1 MNSLNHTRSLF
12 RKLAMVVAACAA
24 FQRADATL
32 LFEDGF
38 NYNAGSLGPA
48 NVSPPGL
55 SGNAYAGGSSRI
67 TVVNGNLTY
76 SGLQDLG
83 GNSIQDLWTGAG
95 SVINTYTDQNI
106 GTTASIYYSFLLNA
120 TAISVGT
127 NYLTSLNPGTGSPNG
142 SSDALQVDIGSAT
155 GTGYFVGLR
164 TPGKSITLDLS
175 TPLSLNT
182 TYLVVAEYTFGAVG
196 VSSASL
202 YLDPIPGGSQPTA
215 DITLAGNGTVTDI
228 ADVGFKAQST
238 PADTFLIDN
247 IFIGTTWGDV
257 TPVAVAPEPGSL
269 SLVLAGM
276 GALGFAARFRR
287 IRK

>member
-1 MNSLNHTRSLF
+1 MKSSIHSRFALSKLF
-12 RKLAMVVAACAA
+12 IMAAALAA

-38 NYNAGSLGPA
+38 NYNPGSLGPA

-55 SGNAYAGGSSRI
+55 SGNAYGGGSSRI
-67 TVVNGNLTY
+67 TVVSGNLTY
-76 SGLQDLG
+76 PGLQDLG
-83 GNSIQDLWTGAG
+83 GNSIQDTWTGAG
-95 SVINTYTDQNI
+95 SVYNTYADQNI

-127 NYLTSLNPGTGSPNG
+127 NYLTSLNPGVQTPNG
-142 SSDALQVDIGSAT
+142 SSDALQIDVAPGIAGN
-155 GTGYFVGLR
+155 YVLGLR
-164 TPGKSITLDLS
+164 TAGKSITVDFG
-175 TPLSLNT
+175 TQLSLNT
-182 TYLVVAEYTFGAVG
+182 TYLVVAEYTFGGVG

-202 YLDPIPGGSQPTA
+202 FVNPTPGGSQPAA
-215 DITLAGNGTVTDI
+215 DLTLAGSGTVTDI
-228 ADVGFKAQST
+228 DDVGFKAQST

-257 TPVAVAPEPGSL
+257 TPAPEPGTL

-276 GALGFAARFRR
+276 GALGLVTRFRR